1 MSKKDLYISFWLFS
15 IIISFMPLFFVNTE
29 SWYTGFLFSL
39 GYKFI
44 LGIYGVYIASK
55 NWPLFKQNRRLNKK
69 PLTAFFVVASIILQ
83 IFVITTVLVIFS
95 SNEEIAS
102 GSGII
107 LSVTLMVVTYLA
119 GVYCWEVEFLS
130 TIEERGKR
138 IAFAITTPLNTFA
151 IELLIALFSGL
162 I

>member
-1 MSKKDLYISFWLFS
+1 
-15 IIISFMPLFFVNTE
+15 MPLFFVNTE

-44 LGIYGVYIASK
+44 LGLYGVYIASK
-55 NWPLFKQNRRLNKK
+55 NWPLFQQNRRLNKK
-69 PLTAFFVVASIILQ
+69 PLTAFFVVAAVILQ

-95 SNEEIAS
+95 SSEEIAS

-107 LSVTLMVVTYLA
+107 LSITLMVVTYLA

-130 TIEERGKR
+130 TVEDRNTR
-138 IAFAITTPLNTFA
+138 IAFGILTPLNTFG
-151 IELLIALFSGL
+151 IELIIALFSGL
-162 I
+162 F